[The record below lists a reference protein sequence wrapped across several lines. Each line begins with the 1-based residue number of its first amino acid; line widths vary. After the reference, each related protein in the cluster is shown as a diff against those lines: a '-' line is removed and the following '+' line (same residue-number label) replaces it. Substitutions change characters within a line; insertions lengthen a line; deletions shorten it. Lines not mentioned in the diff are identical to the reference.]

1 MIVSWARV
9 GVPTT
14 EQGDLEWPSSRTG
27 PGPRDS
33 GLMSDLWRGA
43 GPAVERFEDQALA
56 YDRYRPRYPQAVF
69 DDIVELAGL
78 SSGSKVIEIGAGT
91 GIATKPLVERNLDV
105 TAIEPAAS
113 MAAIAQSNLA
123 HRARFVIGRFEDFS
137 ADGPVQLVTAF
148 NAWHWVEPEVA
159 VDLVARLLEP
169 GGSLALVWTEVIAW
183 GQVPFEDHLTEI
195 FGAPWTKREDHVAGS
210 MQPIRRDARFGE
222 FSVHRHP
229 LERELDAATFVAV
242 TQTYGGDR
250 SAEQYESLEQIIDED
265 FGGSI
270 RKKEEAVLY
279 LTTRR

>member
-1 MIVSWARV
+1 
-9 GVPTT
+9 
-14 EQGDLEWPSSRTG
+14 
-27 PGPRDS
+27 
-33 GLMSDLWRGA
+33 
-43 GPAVERFEDQALA
+43 
-56 YDRYRPRYPQAVF
+56 
-69 DDIVELAGL
+69 
-78 SSGSKVIEIGAGT
+78 
-91 GIATKPLVERNLDV
+91 
-105 TAIEPAAS
+105 
-113 MAAIAQSNLA
+113 
-123 HRARFVIGRFEDFS
+123 
-137 ADGPVQLVTAF
+137 
-148 NAWHWVEPEVA
+148 
-159 VDLVARLLEP
+159 
-169 GGSLALVWTEVIAW
+169 
-183 GQVPFEDHLTEI
+183 VPFEDHLTEI